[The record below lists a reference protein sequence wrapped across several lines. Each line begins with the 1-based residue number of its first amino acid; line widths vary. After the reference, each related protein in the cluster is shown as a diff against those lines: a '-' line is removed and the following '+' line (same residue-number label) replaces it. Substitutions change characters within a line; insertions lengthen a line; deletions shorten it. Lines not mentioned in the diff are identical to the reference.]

1 MRTISGFLLESQMFS
16 LKLISASQ
24 QGGLSNFLEYQ
35 TDWKEA
41 MQILLNSLE
50 TFPTNKA
57 EVQKMGSKKL
67 EEWALTQE
75 GGNELELKIGVT
87 ITEKKYYQTD
97 SLKSL
102 RLDFKRLDFNNMF
115 KTVMVVMFN
124 VKRKKVMKSLKVI
137 AAEAVSSRLSS
148 AEVIDRLEIPRGLL
162 EDVDAAYKDSWRVRY
177 VDTSHKKRKIAQVTS
192 LNLASSRDCPF
203 CWRANFKRLIS
214 HIIRNTECHIKYKV
228 QMEYDFVKN
237 NCFW

>member
-1 MRTISGFLLESQMFS
+1 MFS

-24 QGGLSNFLEYQ
+24 KGYQGHLSDLLDYQ

-102 RLDFKRLDFNNMF
+102 RLDFKRLFNDMF

-137 AAEAVSSRLSS
+137 AAEAVSSRLTS
-148 AEVIDRLEIPRGLL
+148 AEEIDRLEIPRGLL

-192 LNLASSRDCPF
+192 LNLANSRDCPF
-203 CWRANFKRLIS
+203 CGRSNFKRLMS

-228 QMEYDFVKN
+228 QMEYDFVQN